1 MTTFCNWVITRS
13 RFTSAPL
20 CFSLRSCSTPC
31 IVPAMPQK
39 RAESSNKRKAG
50 SNSDGDDPEPE
61 VSKKTKQ
68 AKESVSTSAKDTN
81 PAPNGQPTNKVLPVK
96 ISFPPRAEG
105 TSRIASWNICGLAS
119 SQKKGFKYYVEAEDP
134 DILILTETKVND
146 EPVDPALTTR
156 FPYKYWSISEK
167 KTYSG
172 TAILSKH
179 KPLSVNKTLPG
190 HPNPGVVKGRIIT
203 LEFEDYYVIGT
214 YVVNA
219 GQGLKTLDAKKLWNL
234 HFEAYIRNLDKKKP
248 VIWGGDLNVA
258 PTAIDLS
265 NPKTNWNKTA
275 GYTGAETTAFA
286 NILNPPEGDA
296 NKFVDI
302 WRKLHPSDHHYTY
315 FSYRFNCR
323 AKGIGWRLDMFVL
336 SERIVNRVKMCEIR
350 SEIYGASDH
359 CPIVLEITPAA
370 AS

>member
-1 MTTFCNWVITRS
+1 MS
-13 RFTSAPL
+13 
-20 CFSLRSCSTPC
+20 
-31 IVPAMPQK
+31 QK
-39 RAESSNKRKAG
+39 RAVSSSKRKAESG
-50 SNSDGDDPEPE
+50 SDSEKDVG
-61 VSKKTKQ
+61 SKQ
-68 AKESVSTSAKDTN
+68 AKKAKVTTSSPAEQSSL
-81 PAPNGQPTNKVLPVK
+81 APNGQPTNKVLPVK
-96 ISFPPRAEG
+96 ISFPPRAKG
-105 TSRIASWNICGLAS
+105 ASRIASWNICSLAS

-146 EPVDPALTTR
+146 EPADPALTSR
-156 FPYKYWSISEK
+156 FPYRYWSISEK
-167 KTYSG
+167 KTYAG

-190 HPNPGVVKGRIIT
+190 HPDPNSVKGRIIT

-219 GQGLKTLDAKKLWNL
+219 GQGLKTLDAKKLWNH
-234 HFEAYIRNLDKKKP
+234 HFEAYIRDLDKKKA
-248 VIWGGDLNVA
+248 VIWAGDLNVA
-258 PTAIDLS
+258 PTANGSSLPTSFCATHMTSLDLS

-275 GYTGAETTAFA
+275 GYTEAETTAFA
-286 NILNPPEGDA
+286 NILNPSKDDVG
-296 NKFVDI
+296 KFVDM
-302 WRKLHPSDHHYTY
+302 WRKLHPDDHHYTY

-336 SERIVNRVKMCEIR
+336 SERIVDRVRMCEIR

-359 CPIVLEITPAA
+359 CPVVLEITSTV